1 MLDLGDFISDEVLY
15 ATMKDIKVGRFILI
29 EGIPC
34 RVVEIET
41 SAPGKHGSAK
51 MRVTAVSIFDG
62 GKKTLLKPSDGDVEV
77 PVITKKKAQVVSLSE
92 SRVQLMDL
100 DTYETFELPIP
111 SDMADKIKSGD
122 EIEIIVSMGKQA
134 ISRVLSSS

>member
-77 PVITKKKAQVVSLSE
+77 PVITKKKAQVVSISE

-111 SDMADKIKSGD
+111 SDMANNIKSGD
-122 EIEIIVSMGKQA
+122 EIEIIESMGKQA

>member
-122 EIEIIVSMGKQA
+122 EIEIIESMGKQA